1 MNNRGKIKAT
11 TIVYIVIIIF
21 LILFAKYL
29 YCKYNFYDYTK
40 GIREA
45 GKTSFTRD
53 SKIVYSDED
62 SYKIENRNFND
73 AMFYKKIKVTPN
85 TAYKVSCMIK
95 TENVE
100 NMEGKYT
107 GGAQIS
113 INGTTETSEAIT
125 GTNDWKK
132 VTLMFNSNNRETVE
146 IGFRLGGY
154 EEFSKGTAWFS
165 DFELEQ
171 GQVDTN
177 NNWHIACFTIN
188 NIDANVEGFGK
199 VELELSSRDI
209 ATIRTNMR
217 RLQEIIPEMSNGKMT
232 ITYDIIQIS
241 EPLTSISYDEENE
254 YYVDPNDINELISDY
269 IDDTEYDYI
278 YVAVRLG
285 DLNKSENVLVHDWIG
300 LRFYGI

>member
-165 DFELEQ
+165 DIKLEEA
-171 GQVDTN
+171 QVDTN
-177 NNWHIACFTIN
+177 KNWHIACFTIN

-232 ITYDIIQIS
+232 ITY
-241 EPLTSISYDEENE
+241 
-254 YYVDPNDINELISDY
+254 
-269 IDDTEYDYI
+269 
-278 YVAVRLG
+278 
-285 DLNKSENVLVHDWIG
+285 
-300 LRFYGI
+300 FYFL

>member
-146 IGFRLGGY
+146 LGFRLGGY

-165 DFELEQ
+165 DIKLEEA
-171 GQVDTN
+171 QVDTN
-177 NNWHIACFTIN
+177 KNWHIACFTIN

>member
-45 GKTSFTRD
+45 VKTSFTRD

-85 TAYKVSCMIK
+85 TAYKVTCMIK

-165 DFELEQ
+165 DIKLEEA
-171 GQVDTN
+171 QVDTN
-177 NNWHIACFTIN
+177 KNWHIACFTIN
-188 NIDANVEGFGK
+188 NIDANVEGFEK

-278 YVAVRLG
+278 YAAVRLG

>member
-1 MNNRGKIKAT
+1 
-11 TIVYIVIIIF
+11 
-21 LILFAKYL
+21 
-29 YCKYNFYDYTK
+29 
-40 GIREA
+40 
-45 GKTSFTRD
+45 
-53 SKIVYSDED
+53 
-62 SYKIENRNFND
+62 
-73 AMFYKKIKVTPN
+73 MFYKKIKVIPN
-85 TAYKVSCMIK
+85 TAYKVSCMVK

-209 ATIRTNMR
+209 ATIGTNMR

-232 ITYDIIQIS
+232 ITYDMIQIS

-278 YVAVRLG
+278 YAAVRLG

>member
-1 MNNRGKIKAT
+1 MNNRGKVKVT

-199 VELELSSRDI
+199 VELELSSNDI

-217 RLQEIIPEMSNGKMT
+217 RFQEIIPEMSNGKIT
-232 ITYDIIQIS
+232 VTYDIIQIS

-278 YVAVRLG
+278 YAAVRLG

>member
-1 MNNRGKIKAT
+1 MNNRGKVKVT

-154 EEFSKGTAWFS
+154 EEYSKGTAWFS
-165 DFELEQ
+165 DIKLEE

-177 NNWHIACFTIN
+177 KNWHIACFTIN
-188 NIDANVEGFGK
+188 NIDANVEGFEK

-232 ITYDIIQIS
+232 ITYDMIQIS

>member
-11 TIVYIVIIIF
+11 TIVYIVIIVF
-21 LILFAKYL
+21 LILFARAL
-29 YCKYNFYDYTK
+29 YCRYNFYDYTK

-45 GKTSFTRD
+45 GRTSFTRD
-53 SKIVYSDED
+53 SKTVYSDED
-62 SYKIENRNFND
+62 SYKIENKSFND
-73 AMFYKKIKVTPN
+73 AMFYKKIKVIPN
-85 TAYKVSCMIK
+85 TAYKVSYMVK

-232 ITYDIIQIS
+232 ITYDMIQIS

-278 YVAVRLG
+278 YAAVRLG

>member
-1 MNNRGKIKAT
+1 MNNRGKVKVT

-125 GTNDWKK
+125 GTNDWEK

-165 DFELEQ
+165 DIELEQ

-199 VELELSSRDI
+199 VELELSSNDI

-217 RLQEIIPEMSNGKMT
+217 RFQEIIPEMSNGKIT
-232 ITYDIIQIS
+232 VTYDIIQIS
-241 EPLTSISYDEENE
+241 EPLTSISYDDENE
-254 YYVDPNDINELISDY
+254 YYVDPNDVNKLIADY

-278 YVAVRLG
+278 YVAIRLG
-285 DLNKSENVLVHDWIG
+285 DFNKSGNVLVHDWIG

>member
-1 MNNRGKIKAT
+1 MNNRGKVKVT

-154 EEFSKGTAWFS
+154 EEYSKGTAWFS
-165 DFELEQ
+165 DIKLEE

-177 NNWHIACFTIN
+177 KNWHIACFTIN
-188 NIDANVEGFGK
+188 NIDANVEGFEK

-232 ITYDIIQIS
+232 ITYDMIQIS

-278 YVAVRLG
+278 YAAVRLG

>member
-85 TAYKVSCMIK
+85 TAYKVSCMVK

-100 NMEGKYT
+100 NMDGKYT
-107 GGAQIS
+107 GGAQIA

-165 DFELEQ
+165 DIKLEEA
-171 GQVDTN
+171 QVDTN
-177 NNWHIACFTIN
+177 KNWHIACFTIN

-278 YVAVRLG
+278 YAAVRLG

>member
-85 TAYKVSCMIK
+85 TAYKVSCMVK

-100 NMEGKYT
+100 NMDGKYT

-165 DFELEQ
+165 DIKLEEA
-171 GQVDTN
+171 QVDTN
-177 NNWHIACFTIN
+177 KNWHIACFTIN

-278 YVAVRLG
+278 YAAVRLG

>member
-11 TIVYIVIIIF
+11 TIVYIVIIVF
-21 LILFAKYL
+21 LILFARAL
-29 YCKYNFYDYTK
+29 YCRYNFYDYTK

-278 YVAVRLG
+278 YAAVRLG

>member
-45 GKTSFTRD
+45 GRTSFTRD
-53 SKIVYSDED
+53 SKTVYSDED
-62 SYKIENRNFND
+62 SYKIENKSFND
-73 AMFYKKIKVTPN
+73 AMFYKKIKVIPN
-85 TAYKVSCMIK
+85 TAYIVSCMVK

-100 NMEGKYT
+100 NMDGKYT
-107 GGAQIS
+107 GGAQIA

-165 DFELEQ
+165 DIKLEEA
-171 GQVDTN
+171 QVDTN
-177 NNWHIACFTIN
+177 KNWHIACFTIN

-278 YVAVRLG
+278 YAAVRLG

>member
-62 SYKIENRNFND
+62 SYKIENKDFND

-165 DFELEQ
+165 DIKLEEA
-171 GQVDTN
+171 QVDTN
-177 NNWHIACFTIN
+177 KNWHIACFTIN

-232 ITYDIIQIS
+232 ITYDMIQIS

-278 YVAVRLG
+278 YAAVRLG

>member
-1 MNNRGKIKAT
+1 MNNRGKVKVT

-154 EEFSKGTAWFS
+154 EEYSKGTAWFS
-165 DFELEQ
+165 DIKLEE

-177 NNWHIACFTIN
+177 KNWHIACFTIN

-278 YVAVRLG
+278 YAAVRLG

>member
-1 MNNRGKIKAT
+1 MNNRGKVKVT

-165 DFELEQ
+165 DIKLEEA
-171 GQVDTN
+171 QVDTN
-177 NNWHIACFTIN
+177 KNWHIACFTIN

-278 YVAVRLG
+278 YAAVRLG

>member
-165 DFELEQ
+165 DIKLEEA
-171 GQVDTN
+171 QVDTN
-177 NNWHIACFTIN
+177 KNWHIACFTIN

-232 ITYDIIQIS
+232 ITYDMIQIS

-278 YVAVRLG
+278 YAAVRLG

>member
-85 TAYKVSCMIK
+85 TAYKVSCIIK

-165 DFELEQ
+165 DIKLEEA
-171 GQVDTN
+171 QVDTN
-177 NNWHIACFTIN
+177 KNWHIACFTIN

-278 YVAVRLG
+278 YAAVRLG

>member
-154 EEFSKGTAWFS
+154 EEYSKGTAWFS
-165 DFELEQ
+165 DIKLEE

-177 NNWHIACFTIN
+177 KNWHIACFTIN

-278 YVAVRLG
+278 YAAVRLG

>member
-1 MNNRGKIKAT
+1 MKNRGKIKAT
-11 TIVYIVIIIF
+11 TMVYIVIIVF
-21 LILFAKYL
+21 LILFARAL
-29 YCKYNFYDYTK
+29 YCRYNFYDYTK

-45 GKTSFTRD
+45 GRTSFTRD
-53 SKIVYSDED
+53 SKTVYSDED
-62 SYKIENRNFND
+62 SYKIENKSFND
-73 AMFYKKIKVTPN
+73 AMFYKKIKVIPN
-85 TAYKVSCMIK
+85 TAYKVSCMVK

-100 NMEGKYT
+100 NMDGKYT
-107 GGAQIS
+107 GGAQIA

-125 GTNDWKK
+125 GTNDWQEI
-132 VTLMFNSNNRETVE
+132 TLMFNSNSRETVE

-154 EEFSKGTAWFS
+154 EEYSKGTAWFS
-165 DFELEQ
+165 DIKLEE

-177 NNWHIACFTIN
+177 KNWHIACFTIN

-232 ITYDIIQIS
+232 ITYDMIQIS
-241 EPLTSISYDEENE
+241 EPLTSISYDENNE

-278 YVAVRLG
+278 YAAVRLG

>member
-165 DFELEQ
+165 DIKLEEA
-171 GQVDTN
+171 QVDTN
-177 NNWHIACFTIN
+177 KNWHIACFTIN

-278 YVAVRLG
+278 YAAVRLG

>member
-1 MNNRGKIKAT
+1 MNNRGKVKVT

-165 DFELEQ
+165 DIELEQ

-199 VELELSSRDI
+199 VELELSSNDI

-217 RLQEIIPEMSNGKMT
+217 RFQEIIPEMSNGKIT
-232 ITYDIIQIS
+232 VTYDIIQIS

-254 YYVDPNDINELISDY
+254 YYVDPNDVNKLIADY

-278 YVAVRLG
+278 YVAIRLG
-285 DLNKSENVLVHDWIG
+285 DFNKSGNVLVHDWIG

>member
-85 TAYKVSCMIK
+85 TAYKVSCIIK

-165 DFELEQ
+165 DIKLEEA
-171 GQVDTN
+171 QVDTN
-177 NNWHIACFTIN
+177 KNWHIACFTIN

-232 ITYDIIQIS
+232 ITYDMIQIS

-278 YVAVRLG
+278 YAAVRLG

>member
-1 MNNRGKIKAT
+1 MNNRGKVKVT

-165 DFELEQ
+165 DIKLEEA
-171 GQVDTN
+171 QVDTN
-177 NNWHIACFTIN
+177 KNWHIACFTIN

-232 ITYDIIQIS
+232 ITYDMIQIS

-278 YVAVRLG
+278 YAAVRLG